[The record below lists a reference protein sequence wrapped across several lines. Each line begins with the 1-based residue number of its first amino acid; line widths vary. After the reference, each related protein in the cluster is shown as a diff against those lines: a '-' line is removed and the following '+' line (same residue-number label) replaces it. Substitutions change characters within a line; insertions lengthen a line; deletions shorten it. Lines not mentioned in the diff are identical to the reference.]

1 MRLDVDIL
9 RLDIDILR
17 PDINTLRPDID
28 ILRPDINIVQRWV
41 NNSVFEYYS
50 NYIRITNYLYS
61 YSVIFGRTNIIRSRI
76 RSFSE
81 DWIFFVFIFGHF
93 WKTEY
98 YSYSYSCSVIFR
110 RPNNIHIRIWFS
122 KHYSLT
128 SDIVRL
134 DIDLSYLSPLC
145 IWNFFISQ
153 NSCLRKFVSFIFLH
167 CIELNKVILS
177 RTHIRLSSS
186 SLY

>member
-1 MRLDVDIL
+1 MIFATRIL
-9 RLDIDILR
+9 FILS
-17 PDINTLRPDID
+17 
-28 ILRPDINIVQRWV
+28 Q
-41 NNSVFEYYS
+41 FCKAKYYS
-50 NYIRITNYLYS
+50 YS
-61 YSVIFGRTNIIRSRI
+61 YSVIFGRSIIIRIRSFSGDQILFIFGHFRKNEYYSQSYSVIFQRLNIIRIRI

-81 DWIFFVFIFGHF
+81 DRIFFVFIFGHF

-145 IWNFFISQ
+145 I
-153 NSCLRKFVSFIFLH
+153 
-167 CIELNKVILS
+167 
-177 RTHIRLSSS
+177 
-186 SLY
+186 